1 MVRDNLKVP
10 KTYRCT
16 LNWKEMAQKVKSWS
30 LGELRK
36 GQIAMKYWM
45 GYRVDDLLS
54 VPGRGTQIQA
64 TKGGE

>member
-1 MVRDNLKVP
+1 MYLELEGKCP
-10 KTYRCT
+10 K
-16 LNWKEMAQKVKSWS
+16 EVKSWS

-36 GQIAMKYWM
+36 GQIAMKFWM